1 MRFYQIGSH
10 ESRQKPSS
18 SELIIFHVHFR
29 CLSGPA
35 RDPRQTAFKFNMN
48 LCAFDSE
55 LERTRAK
62 NRKARCRTQVEPTKG
77 PLEANKAT
85 PQEILDRPREVNA
98 FFINHFGLRPF
109 VAFNHRKIFVSFFSS
124 PKKTPRN
131 ETKEPQIQWSWKQHQ
146 CTHRSLPSFVSS
158 SSWASTQ
165 TTKSERKIFR
175 ASWLPMRRIQTPT
188 RFSSPCA
195 VWCRYISELVGFE
208 FYKWGFFFGDC

>member
-98 FFINHFGLRPF
+98 FFINHYGLRPF

-124 PKKTPRN
+124 PKKNAEKRN
-131 ETKEPQIQWSWKQHQ
+131 E
-146 CTHRSLPSFVSS
+146 
-158 SSWASTQ
+158 
-165 TTKSERKIFR
+165 R
-175 ASWLPMRRIQTPT
+175 ASNSMILKTTSMHTSIAAFFR
-188 RFSSPCA
+188 
-195 VWCRYISELVGFE
+195 V
-208 FYKWGFFFGDC
+208 FFFLSFNSDHKKRTQNFSCLVITNATHTDTNSILQSVRRLM